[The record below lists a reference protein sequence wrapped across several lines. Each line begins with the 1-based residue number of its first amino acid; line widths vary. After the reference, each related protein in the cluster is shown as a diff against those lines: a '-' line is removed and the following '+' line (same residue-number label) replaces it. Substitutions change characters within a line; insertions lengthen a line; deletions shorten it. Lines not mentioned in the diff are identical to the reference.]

1 MQPLNQL
8 AGVGSHNRNDCF
20 VQSLTNATMQP
31 YGACMRL
38 AIKSGWT
45 TSGIDVVATYRTLR
59 ALNFSASVYGSAIG
73 AKCLRSNVSVFDY
86 DDNRKSITLGKWL
99 DSDEAK
105 SGVFIVGI
113 RRHVLCIRDGMI
125 FDAHRNN
132 SLSRINAIFKLN

>member
-1 MQPLNQL
+1 MQTLNQL
-8 AGVGSHNRNDCF
+8 SGVGSHNRNDCF

-45 TSGIDVVATYRTLR
+45 TSGIDVVCTFHALR
-59 ALNFSASVYGSAIG
+59 NLGFSASVYGSAIG
-73 AKCLRSNVSVFDY
+73 AKCLRQCISVFDY

-99 DSDEAK
+99 ASDEAQ
-105 SGVFIVGI
+105 SGTFIVGI